1 MPGEGV
7 PWHSHNGAQGK
18 GVRQQHGGGRVR
30 TEQSHVQEHCRPP
43 IGTGGGVSAPPH
55 TAEHQA
61 EMLAARRGFAPPSP
75 RPQAVPVQ
83 SAALPAHCCLHVES
97 LRILLLAEQ
106 ALREGLEEA
115 LARRSALDLV
125 LSCPGSVPFM
135 QTALGSPRPRL
146 CPFCPA
152 SSSGTC
158 PARERS
164 VRPWQRPPR
173 WSASALRHSGQRR
186 RKLKAK
192 GEQFHAAPAEEGR
205 YPAAGTGAQLCA
217 LQWMGSVCSA
227 GPIAAL
233 SIRPAQCS
241 DSAPGARGPQ
251 ERRPSASQLMWAPV
265 TSLYLGSDSGGS
277 LTRAG
282 GAPLDSHCTAAPWG

>member
-1 MPGEGV
+1 MENGGPGARGGGASVQPQRGTGEGGPTAARGGEGEDRV
-7 PWHSHNGAQGK
+7 KPRAGALQAPHC
-18 GVRQQHGGGRVR
+18 HGGGA
-30 TEQSHVQEHCRPP
+30 
-43 IGTGGGVSAPPH
+43 APPH

-173 WSASALRHSGQRR
+173 WSASAL
-186 RKLKAK
+186 
-192 GEQFHAAPAEEGR
+192 
-205 YPAAGTGAQLCA
+205 
-217 LQWMGSVCSA
+217 
-227 GPIAAL
+227 
-233 SIRPAQCS
+233 
-241 DSAPGARGPQ
+241 
-251 ERRPSASQLMWAPV
+251 
-265 TSLYLGSDSGGS
+265 
-277 LTRAG
+277 
-282 GAPLDSHCTAAPWG
+282 

>member
-1 MPGEGV
+1 MWGGLGTAVATTVLQLPQEQGRPPQPPLERPSALLQPPRTTALLPACRRVATLGAERWRTGVPVPGEGV
-7 PWHSHNGAQGK
+7 PRHNHNGAQGK

-43 IGTGGGVSAPPH
+43 IGTGGVSAPPH

-173 WSASALRHSGQRR
+173 WSASAL
-186 RKLKAK
+186 
-192 GEQFHAAPAEEGR
+192 
-205 YPAAGTGAQLCA
+205 
-217 LQWMGSVCSA
+217 
-227 GPIAAL
+227 
-233 SIRPAQCS
+233 
-241 DSAPGARGPQ
+241 
-251 ERRPSASQLMWAPV
+251 
-265 TSLYLGSDSGGS
+265 
-277 LTRAG
+277 
-282 GAPLDSHCTAAPWG
+282 